1 MTYRSL
7 LPALGLATTAV
18 LAATPAAYA
27 APPSVPTTGAS
38 KTTNG
43 EAPTGGLRLIKVDP
57 EGRPAPG
64 AAFHLVDSAGKTIAD
79 GKTAADG
86 VLTFTGL
93 APGIARLKE
102 TSSGSSLL
110 DTVPD
115 QDVVI
120 TPGEPATLQI
130 TDPYKPADLTL
141 KVTDKATR
149 KGLAGAV
156 VNIIP
161 KGEKGSTL
169 TLTTGKDGTAKAS
182 LPVGKKTGTTY
193 TVTQTKAPSG
203 YRPQTTSVDITAAP
217 GAHVSTVLGST
228 AVAPPT
234 QKPTTKPS
242 QKPTTRPTATAAH
255 RPTPGNS
262 PSTSVASGSPSPSSS
277 PSSAA
282 VDDATATAPASPT
295 AASGPTGSLANT
307 GSNHATR
314 LLLAGGAV
322 LLITGTVTVY
332 LIRRRAKGG
341 GTENISDTSRHRRT
355 GAT

>member
-1 MTYRSL
+1 MKYRFSI
-7 LPALGLATTAV
+7 PILGLATTAV

-27 APPSVPTTGAS
+27 APPSVPTTEAS
-38 KTTNG
+38 KTTND
-43 EAPTGGLRLIKVDP
+43 ETPTGGLRLIKVDP

-64 AAFHLVDSAGKTIAD
+64 AAFQLVDSAGKTIAN

-102 TSSGSSLL
+102 TSSGSPLL

-120 TPGEPATLQI
+120 TPGEPTTLQI

-141 KVTDKATR
+141 KITDKATG

-156 VNIIP
+156 VNITP

-182 LPVGKKTGTTY
+182 LAVGKKAGTTY
-193 TVTQTKAPSG
+193 AITQTKAPSG
-203 YRPQTTSVDITAAP
+203 YRPQATSVDIIAVP
-217 GAHVSTVLGST
+217 GVHVSAALGST

-234 QKPTTKPS
+234 QKPTTNPS
-242 QKPTTRPTATAAH
+242 QKPTTRPTTTATH

-262 PSTSVASGSPSPSSS
+262 PATGASSGNPSPSSS
-277 PSSAA
+277 PSFA
-282 VDDATATAPASPT
+282 VDAATATTPASPT
-295 AASGPTGSLANT
+295 ATSGPAGALANT

-322 LLITGTVTVY
+322 LLITGAVTVY
-332 LIRRRAKGG
+332 LVRRRTKGG
-341 GTENISDTSRHRRT
+341 GTENASDTGRHRRADT
-355 GAT
+355 T

>member
-1 MTYRSL
+1 MKYRSF

-18 LAATPAAYA
+18 LAATPATYA
-27 APPSVPTTGAS
+27 APPSVPTTEAS
-38 KTTNG
+38 KTTND
-43 EAPTGGLRLIKVDP
+43 EASTGGLRLVKVDP

-64 AAFHLVDSAGKTIAD
+64 AAFHLVDSSGKTIAD

-86 VLTFTGL
+86 VLAFTGL

-102 TSSGSSLL
+102 TSSGSPLL

-115 QDVVI
+115 QDIVI
-120 TPGEPATLQI
+120 IPGEPATLQI

-169 TLTTGKDGTAKAS
+169 ALTTGKDGTAKAS

-203 YRPQTTSVDITAAP
+203 YRPQSASVDITAAP

-234 QKPTTKPS
+234 QKPS

-262 PSTSVASGSPSPSSS
+262 PSTSVASGSPSPSSA
-277 PSSAA
+277 PSAAA
-282 VDDATATAPASPT
+282 VDDVTATAPASPT

-307 GSNHATR
+307 GSNRATR

-332 LIRRRAKGG
+332 LIRRRTKGD
-341 GTENISDTSRHRRT
+341 GTDNISDTGRHRRT
-355 GAT
+355 DAT